1 MKIIG
6 RSMSRYVLNEKRLDD
21 NISNQ
26 DMHIDNHDL
35 IRFDLSRKEGG
46 ICIYVKNSLNF
57 FERKDLIRD
66 NLEAVFI
73 EIHKPSSASFIVGTI
88 YRPPSASAESF
99 AAIEKLV
106 ELIDDEN
113 KEFYL
118 LGDLNG
124 NMLDTSIISQRIY
137 FQ

>member
-1 MKIIG
+1 MIVLEKG
-6 RSMSRYVLNEKRLDD
+6 RRLY
-21 NISNQ
+21 
-26 DMHIDNHDL
+26 
-35 IRFDLSRKEGG
+35 
-46 ICIYVKNSLNF
+46 IYVKNSLNF

-73 EIHKPSSASFIVGTI
+73 EIHESSSASFIVGTI
-88 YRPPSASAESF
+88 YRPPSASVDSF

-118 LGDLNG
+118 HDDLNA
-124 NMLDTSIISQRIY
+124 NMLDSLQHFTYHKEFTFNNGTISNNSNN
-137 FQ
+137 

>member
-1 MKIIG
+1 
-6 RSMSRYVLNEKRLDD
+6 VNETRLDD

-26 DMHIDNHDL
+26 DMHIDNYDL
-35 IRFDLSRKEGG
+35 IRFDRSRKGEVS
-46 ICIYVKNSLNF
+46 IYVKSSLNF
-57 FERKDLIRD
+57 FERKDLIRG

-73 EIHKPSSASFIVGTI
+73 EFHESSSASFIVGTI
-88 YRPPSASAESF
+88 YRPPSASVDSF

-118 LGDLNG
+118 LGDLNA
-124 NMLDTSIISQRIY
+124 NMLDTSTLHISLRIY